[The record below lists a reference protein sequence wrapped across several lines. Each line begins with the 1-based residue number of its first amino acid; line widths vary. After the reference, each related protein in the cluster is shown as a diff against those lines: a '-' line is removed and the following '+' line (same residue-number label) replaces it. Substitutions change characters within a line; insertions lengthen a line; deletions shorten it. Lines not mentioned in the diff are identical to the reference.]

1 MRNRPKI
8 KKTNT
13 AKRKEKRKKAE
24 QRLAEEASAMMNHPT
39 ECCVCKQAF
48 VRDHETVKTWMVTV
62 MEETK
67 VVYLTCPP
75 CWSGVVEIAER
86 KKNDED

>member
-1 MRNRPKI
+1 MSRPKI
-8 KKTNT
+8 RKINTSERKK
-13 AKRKEKRKKAE
+13 KRKEAE
-24 QRLAEEASAMMNHPT
+24 QRLTEHTSAMMNHPM
-39 ECCVCKQAF
+39 ECCVCKREF
-48 VRDHETVKTWMVTV
+48 VRDHETVKTWMITV